1 MLRSPR
7 NGLSRSSLP
16 ACRSMLAA
24 ALGAAALAAA
34 AAGAAGAAGRYGPQS
49 GPYAVG
55 NASVVEGSGI
65 RGASAHPALLWE
77 PVRGSAE
84 EAEEPEKWPVLVF
97 AHGMCGPPE
106 LYSDAILVAASWG
119 YIVLANKDQT
129 DCQNLDLGALF
140 SSSLSSVT
148 DFYQASNSTRMIDNL
163 SAEITWIYR
172 ELSDAD
178 TDRIALLGHS
188 MGGGASV
195 DVAAA
200 LSSKYPGMVKAVV
213 GIAPWNGVNP
223 TPSSVVSQLDA
234 PILLF
239 CSMQDQICPCHGP
252 ALNRFNNGFTRFTAN
267 NIFLPMLFPNYDGGI
282 AWKGG
287 VDAIYN
293 NAPPSSASDAALNST
308 GSKILIEVKDVGH
321 LTVAG
326 VGSGAQMEEVISQ
339 VSGVL
344 PSSIR
349 PILSD
354 PPGRD
359 GAPAEPEV
367 PTWSYAIAFLNG
379 VLGVPGAPEGM
390 PSRAPGESTADVLQ
404 ALTEAAAGDPSISS
418 VFSEISN

>member
-1 MLRSPR
+1 MLAR
-7 NGLSRSSLP
+7 
-16 ACRSMLAA
+16 AA
-24 ALGAAALAAA
+24 ALGAAVLAAA
-34 AAGAAGAAGRYGPQS
+34 AAGAAGEAGRYGPQS

-55 NASVVEGSGI
+55 DASAVEVSGI
-65 RGASAHPALLWE
+65 GGASAHPALLWE

-97 AHGMCGPPE
+97 AHGMCGTPE
-106 LYSDAILVAASWG
+106 LYSDAIKVAASWG

-129 DCQNLDLGALF
+129 DCQSLDFGAIF
-140 SSSLSSVT
+140 SSSLSSVG
-148 DFYQASNSTRMIDNL
+148 DFYDASNSTRMIENL

-172 ELSDAD
+172 ELDDAD
-178 TDRIALLGHS
+178 TDRIALVGHS
-188 MGGGASV
+188 MGGGTSV

-200 LSSKYPGMVKAVV
+200 LSMKYPGMIKAVV

-239 CSMQDQICPCHGP
+239 CSMEDQICPCHGP
-252 ALNRFNNGFTRFTAN
+252 ALNSFNNAFTRFTAN
-267 NIFLPMLFPNYDGGI
+267 NVFLPMLFPNYDGGI
-282 AWKGG
+282 TWKGG

-308 GSKILIEVKDVGH
+308 GSKVLIEVKDVGH
-321 LTVAG
+321 LTIAG

-339 VSGVL
+339 ISGVL
-344 PSSIR
+344 PASIR

-354 PPGRD
+354 PPGR
-359 GAPAEPEV
+359 GGSSAEPEV

-379 VLGVPGAPEGM
+379 ILGVPGAPEGM

-404 ALTEAAAGDPSISS
+404 ALTEAAADDPSISN
-418 VFSEISN
+418 VFQEISAEN